1 MFKKGFVKLIM
12 KAMLYGAA
20 ILAVVI
26 GVNCAVDASSVIR
39 PQHTRMAK
47 LALDGNIVAVP
58 ENYNERVFQVCIVN
72 NRKRMPETLVIGSSR
87 GMFLGADITGY
98 EDLYNCCVSGAC
110 IEDYYALLGL
120 YFEKYK
126 ALPKRVIIETSPWV
140 FYADNPEQRWKEDGK
155 YHDSACLFF
164 QEVNGTELAETSSA
178 DAENPYISLA
188 YFRYNL
194 EQWQEQGSKV
204 FEEDARISTDASEAA
219 DYPDGTI
226 RYQAAL
232 ENESEERLAKV
243 QSTTGACTY
252 ENSDEMLQVDPEKSL
267 RYEKLIEYLLD
278 HGTEVILYMQP
289 FSVTQ
294 CRYSFDENLNPGFSP
309 AYDYLVHLA
318 REKGIDLR
326 GGYDARSF
334 ALSDERF
341 IDYMHLDREGTKAVW
356 EYGE

>member
-1 MFKKGFVKLIM
+1 MFKKGFGKLIM
-12 KAMLYGAA
+12 KALLYGAA
-20 ILAVVI
+20 VLAVVI

-39 PQHTRMAK
+39 PQHTQLAK
-47 LALDGNIVAVP
+47 LALSGNIVAVP

-72 NRKRMPETLVIGSSR
+72 NQKRNPETLVIGSSR

-120 YFEKYK
+120 YSEKYK
-126 ALPKRVIIETSPWV
+126 ALPKRVIMETSPWI
-140 FYADNPEQRWKEDGK
+140 FYSDNPEQRWKEDGK
-155 YHDSACLFF
+155 YHDTACLFF
-164 QEVNGTELAETSSA
+164 QEVNGIELAETNSA

-226 RYQAAL
+226 RYQAAS

-243 QSTTGACTY
+243 QSTSGACTY
-252 ENSDEMLQVDPEKSL
+252 ENSDQMTQVDPEKSL
-267 RYEKLIEYLLD
+267 QYENLIDYLQD

-309 AYDYLVHLA
+309 ANEYLIRLA
-318 REKGIDLR
+318 NEKELDLR

-341 IDYMHLDREGTKAVW
+341 IDYMHLDREGTKTVW
-356 EYGE
+356 EY